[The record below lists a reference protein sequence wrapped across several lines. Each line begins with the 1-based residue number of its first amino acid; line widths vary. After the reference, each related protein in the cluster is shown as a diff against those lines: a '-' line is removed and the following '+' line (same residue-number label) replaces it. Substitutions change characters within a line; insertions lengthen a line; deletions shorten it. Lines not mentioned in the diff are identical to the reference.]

1 MAILCIFCQL
11 WIWHF
16 LTRNKGYDLH
26 SWVVFNFVIPY
37 ELCVTFSL
45 QMEGIPSKARNLP
58 MNLLLGRLYRIS
70 RHSRAAVAIYK
81 ECLRFVNISYT
92 NWTFDMTSI
101 GYLWMPLWIYF
112 ISFNLFVATALYID
126 LQPSGIMSTIILM
139 SELIAFALFKHTFV
153 MSVHPVTYLF
163 LLS

>member
-1 MAILCIFCQL
+1 MNVTFFNEKQRL
-11 WIWHF
+11 WYF
-16 LTRNKGYDLH
+16 VLH

-58 MNLLLGRLYRIS
+58 MNLLLGKLYRIS

-92 NWTFDMTSI
+92 SWTYDMSSI
-101 GYLWMPLWIYF
+101 GYLWMLLWIYF
-112 ISFNLFVATALYID
+112 ISFNLFVTTPLYID
-126 LQPSGIMSTIILM
+126 LQPSGMMSAIILM
-139 SELIAFALFKHTFV
+139 SELIVFALLKHICNVCSSSDIFV
-153 MSVHPVTYLF
+153 FCCTRHS
-163 LLS
+163 

>member
-1 MAILCIFCQL
+1 MYILSVMNMAFFNKKQRLWLTFLGCFQFC
-11 WIWHF
+11 
-16 LTRNKGYDLH
+16 H
-26 SWVVFNFVIPY
+26 SLRVIR
-37 ELCVTFSL
+37 VTFSL